1 MRLTRRALLV
11 SAVFAATIST
21 RVGRVAAEGMLRAP
35 IALRVFDSRS
45 PLSLAWL
52 GPNRA
57 SVIDVAQEQANR
69 WSTLRSSTPTGR
81 VAGLTTW
88 SDYIQVRGSLEQKGK
103 RLRLEARS
111 GGLFY
116 WEMN

>member
-1 MRLTRRALLV
+1 MMLTRRALLA
-11 SAVFAATIST
+11 SAVSTTAIST
-21 RVGRVAAEGMLRAP
+21 RVGRVAAAGTPWAP

-45 PLSLAWL
+45 PHSQAWL
-52 GPNRA
+52 GSNTGNA
-57 SVIDVAQEQANR
+57 IDVAEEQANR
-69 WSTLRSSTPTGR
+69 WSKVRNSAPAGR

-88 SDYIQVRGSLEQKGK
+88 SDYIQVRGALEQKGK

-116 WEMN
+116 WEMI

>member
-1 MRLTRRALLV
+1 MMLTRRALLASAV
-11 SAVFAATIST
+11 SATAIS
-21 RVGRVAAEGMLRAP
+21 VGPVAAAGTLWAP

-45 PLSLAWL
+45 PLSQAWL
-52 GPNRA
+52 GSYTGNA
-57 SVIDVAQEQANR
+57 LDVAEEQANR
-69 WSTLRSSTPTGR
+69 WSKVRNSAPAGR

-88 SDYIQVRGSLEQKGK
+88 SDYIQVRGALEQRGK

-116 WEMN
+116 WEMV